1 MRLLANHFEISLAH
15 LTWLMTYILSCINC
29 YIWPFFSWDFTDCAL
44 LWNLLKEPNVTIA
57 TAGKLIEE
65 WAWGERVRDEELGSK
80 LKREKETLLMEMTEW
95 GEEHFSWKE
104 GWPQPGDTE
113 KGKGGAPLKGGHED
127 LEIAFDLKEVQAW
140 QASDFRYGK
149 TFLPLATSA
158 KKTALDENSFF
169 ANGTN
174 HRVPLC

>member
-1 MRLLANHFEISLAH
+1 
-15 LTWLMTYILSCINC
+15 
-29 YIWPFFSWDFTDCAL
+29 
-44 LWNLLKEPNVTIA
+44 
-57 TAGKLIEE
+57 
-65 WAWGERVRDEELGSK
+65 
-80 LKREKETLLMEMTEW
+80 MTEW

-158 KKTALDENSFF
+158 KKMASDENSFF
-169 ANGTN
+169 ANGTK
-174 HRVPLC
+174 HRVPLY